1 MDFIKYSEFLL
12 RKIRERQADLTQTL
26 ASGGAQDY
34 VQYQRVVGEIPGLS
48 FTDQEIVNALHR
60 LEDVEEN

>member
-12 RKIRERQADLTQTL
+12 RKIRERQTDLTQTL

-34 VQYQRVVGEIPGLS
+34 VQYQRVVGEISGLS
-48 FTDQEIVNALHR
+48 FTEQEIVNALHR
-60 LEDVEEN
+60 MEDVEEN